1 MGYKIIL
8 NDVIGGKRYIEAVM
22 GMRLK
27 GYTIDNNSLYNNNSM
42 GNGTTYEATKMMN
55 IN

>member
-42 GNGTTYEATKMMN
+42 LPPKGNGTMMN